1 MTLYLTPLQ
10 QLLLLCGMAGL
21 VLGVL
26 LTLSGLHLV
35 AHQGEYQPVAPPT
48 VQPADKSAGEPD
60 KPAAPDDD
68 TAEFEPVYARESRP
82 TQRGRW

>member
-1 MTLYLTPLQ
+1 LYLTPLQ

-35 AHQGEYQPVAPPT
+35 AHQGEYQPTAPPT
-48 VQPADKSAGEPD
+48 VEPD
-60 KPAAPDDD
+60 DQPVADDD
-68 TAEFEPVYARESRP
+68 TAEFTPVHIRESRP
-82 TQRGRW
+82 ARR